1 MSEEQLKK
9 KKKETQMAHTF
20 NSDQKKALI
29 NI

>member
-1 MSEEQLKK
+1 MSEEQLK